1 MNKSGPFLRVQV
13 RAGEYECIYM
23 NMHPYGLG
31 GVMGPVPIKGR
42 HNTARGRAGET
53 KGDDHPEA
61 LPARPY

>member
-1 MNKSGPFLRVQV
+1 MTLVLQV

-31 GVMGPVPIKGR
+31 GVMGPVPIKGKY
-42 HNTARGRAGET
+42 NTARGRAGET

-61 LPARPY
+61 LPERPY